1 MTATLDPAA
10 PPAEGPSYTTGILP
24 YQTLMDLVRSG
35 EIAAAVGIG
44 PEQVQPASID
54 LRLGP
59 VAYRVPASFLPGGGA
74 TVMERIDRFG
84 KYALDIANGAVLE
97 KGCVYIVPLQESLRL
112 SKGVSAF
119 ANPKSSTGRLDIF
132 TRLITDQGTA
142 FDRVERGYAGPLY
155 AEVAPRTFSV
165 VVRQG
170 TKLNQIRFRRGSPG
184 LSLAALRRLQLE
196 ARLVDSE
203 AGRETIRPEDGSI
216 GVTIDLRGAGNSGA
230 GGGLVGWRAKK
241 HTDVIDV
248 DRPGHYDPLD
258 YWEPIQHRPGRTIVL
273 NPDDFYILA
282 TREAVRVPPDHA
294 AEMLAYDTMVG
305 EFRVH
310 YAGFFDPG
318 FGWDTTQGG
327 SRAVLEVR
335 SHEVP
340 FVLEHEQVVGWLRYE
355 RLTAVPEKLYGPTI
369 GSSYQYQGLAL
380 AKQFRR

>member
-1 MTATLDPAA
+1 MNSARDPAPPEA
-10 PPAEGPSYTTGILP
+10 PPHSTGILP
-24 YQTLMDLVRSG
+24 YQTLLELVRNR
-35 EIAAAVGIG
+35 EVAAAAEIG
-44 PEQVQPASID
+44 ADQVQPASID

-74 TVMERIDRFG
+74 TVMDRINRFG
-84 KYALDIANGAVLE
+84 KYALDISAGAVLE

-170 TKLNQIRFRRGSPG
+170 TRLNQIRFRRGSPA

-196 ARLVDSE
+196 SRLVGAE

-216 GVTIDLRGAGNSGA
+216 GVTIDLRGASG
-230 GGGLVGWRAKK
+230 GGDGLVGWRAKK

-248 DRPGHYDPLD
+248 DQPGRYDPLD
-258 YWEPIQHRPGRTIVL
+258 YWEPIQHRPGKAIIL

-294 AEMLAYDTMVG
+294 AEMVAYDTMVG

-318 FGWDTTQGG
+318 FGWDTTHGG

-340 FVLEHEQVVGWLRYE
+340 FVLEHEQMVGWLRYE

>member
-1 MTATLDPAA
+1 MTASLDSAD
-10 PPAEGPSYTTGILP
+10 GPSHSTGILP
-24 YQTLMDLVRSG
+24 YQTLLDLVRSG
-35 EIAAAVGIG
+35 EIAAAAGIG

-59 VAYRVPASFLPGGGA
+59 VAYRVPASFLPGGGS
-74 TVMERIDRFG
+74 TVMERINQFG
-84 KYALDIANGAVLE
+84 KYALDIGQGAVLE

-112 SKGVSAF
+112 SRGVSAF

-184 LSLAALRRLQLE
+184 ISLAALRRLQLE
-196 ARLVDSE
+196 ARLVDAE
-203 AGRETIRPEDGSI
+203 GGRETIRPEDGSI
-216 GVTIDLRGAGNSGA
+216 GVTIDLRGAGKGGA
-230 GGGLVGWRAKK
+230 GEGLVGWRAKK

-248 DRPGHYDPLD
+248 DKPGHYDPLD
-258 YWEPIQHRPGRTIVL
+258 YWEPIQHRPGRTIIL

-294 AEMLAYDTMVG
+294 AEMVAYDTMVG